1 VLQTDL
7 TRYRSSGD
15 LPNGAVLVG
24 GSGASGCQIANELLH
39 AGRSVYLS
47 VSRHWRAPRRLRG
60 KDVYWWLDKMG
71 RFAQTIGAFRAR
83 GVFSGGLWWEHRRCW
98 QAITVRHSRGSWE
111 RVDLRGGCLVVTE
124 AARDAIRRLCRET
137 GRQAL
142 LLSWPGGAVC
152 LPSSLYAPSAFDVII
167 GHVARCPIF
176 VDLRRLGFPA
186 GARVVL
192 DATHGWPRRPLLR
205 LRPAGRRE
213 PARRPRAATKPE

>member
-1 VLQTDL
+1 
-7 TRYRSSGD
+7 
-15 LPNGAVLVG
+15 
-24 GSGASGCQIANELLH
+24 
-39 AGRSVYLS
+39 
-47 VSRHWRAPRRLRG
+47 
-60 KDVYWWLDKMG
+60 MG

-167 GHVARCPIF
+167 GHVSRAARSLLIYGGSGSSGSPIRAAAF
-176 VDLRRLGFPA
+176 GVRRSAPRGPSASRRTPGPGAVHTGGRPMNMNINMNVTTPSGVRVPGLPAEAPPA
-186 GARVVL
+186 G
-192 DATHGWPRRPLLR
+192 
-205 LRPAGRRE
+205 
-213 PARRPRAATKPE
+213 PARDTQHRS